1 MDENKALQNRH
12 ILQIAKL
19 NGKIHFDDIS
29 EVKKVRD
36 MILQRDMNQSA
47 IGRKFIARLESMLGG
62 QMEGKCLFCGS
73 DVRDK
78 VICGVCEDKVNR
90 VTQNTAAASHTAQ
103 KDENLSTPKAAEDKT
118 ASDTSNTYMA
128 KDVSVMK
135 DIAAVKDSLEPAV
148 TTVKKHVTKTVD
160 TITEKV
166 NVMAGGSGKVDL
178 RLKDLF
184 SAVFKKHES
193 HEAEEIFICG
203 TKYTT
208 PEADR
213 ISAEWP
219 KPWLFSRIF
228 LLLFAAFYIL
238 LVCYSAFENTN
249 VIPGIIFI
257 GSCMVPFAVLIFFF
271 EVNAPRNI
279 SIFDVVK
286 IFFLGGCASLLVTLF
301 IFSIYNVDTIDYVG
315 AVMIGL
321 IEEVGKLIIVAWFIR
336 HMREK
341 KYILNGML
349 IGAAV
354 GAGFA
359 VFESAG
365 YAMRYYIMGLLVGG
379 SGVGYDTMLDVIY
392 GRAMLSP
399 GGHIAWAAFSGATL
413 LIVMGEEP
421 FKWSYLWSAKFLKF
435 FVIPVA
441 MHAVWD
447 MPFAIMQIGSF
458 QLKHIIL
465 IALVWIIILVLL
477 HRGLEE
483 INKIEKVE

>member
-1 MDENKALQNRH
+1 MDESKALQNRH
-12 ILQIAKL
+12 IMLIAKL
-19 NGKIHFDDIS
+19 NGKIHFNDMS

-36 MILQRDMNQSA
+36 MVLQKEMDKSA
-47 IGRKFIARLESMLGG
+47 IGQKFIVRLEGMMQG
-62 QMEGKCLFCGS
+62 QNDGKCLFCGKG
-73 DVRDK
+73 VHDK
-78 VICGVCEDKVNR
+78 IICNVCEDKISSIGKKAASATPKESGAFVKE
-90 VTQNTAAASHTAQ
+90 VTEKKAVFNEAAASA
-103 KDENLSTPKAAEDKT
+103 
-118 ASDTSNTYMA
+118 
-128 KDVSVMK
+128 MK
-135 DIAAVKDSLEPAV
+135 DISAVKDSLEPAV
-148 TTVKKHVTKTVD
+148 STVKKHVTKTVD
-160 TITEKV
+160 TITETV

-193 HEAEEIFICG
+193 HEAEELFICG

-208 PEADR
+208 PEEDR
-213 ISAEWP
+213 ISADWP

-249 VIPGIIFI
+249 VIPGIIFM

-301 IFSIYNVDTIDYVG
+301 IFSIYSVDTIDYAG
-315 AVMIGL
+315 AIMIGI
-321 IEEVGKLIIVAWFIR
+321 IEEIGKLIIVAWFIR
-336 HMREK
+336 QMKEK

-379 SGVGYDTMLDVIY
+379 SSVGYDTMLDVIY
-392 GRAMLSP
+392 GRALLSP

-413 LIVMGEEP
+413 LMVIGMNE

-435 FVIPVA
+435 FIIPVV
-441 MHAVWD
+441 MHAIWD
-447 MPFAIMQIGSF
+447 MPFTIMKMGSF

-465 IALVWIIILVLL
+465 IALIWIVILVLL

-483 INKIEKVE
+483 INKLTKKE

>member
-1 MDENKALQNRH
+1 MDTAKALQNRH
-12 ILQIAKL
+12 IIQIAKL
-19 NGKIHFDDIS
+19 NGKIHFDDAS

-36 MILQRDMNQSA
+36 MVLQREMNQSA
-47 IGRKFIARLESMLGG
+47 IGQKFIVRLENILGG
-62 QMEGKCLFCGS
+62 QMDGKCLFCGS
-73 DVRDK
+73 DVHGK
-78 VICGVCEDKVNR
+78 VICSACEEKVNR
-90 VTQNTAAASHTAQ
+90 MTQTASAPPSVQ
-103 KDENLSTPKAAEDKT
+103 KNESLSYEEKVENKDEAVPVSA
-118 ASDTSNTYMA
+118 
-128 KDVSVMK
+128 SVMK
-135 DIAAVKDSLEPAV
+135 DISAVKESLEPAV
-148 TTVKKHVTKTVD
+148 TTVKRHVTKTVD

-208 PEADR
+208 PEAER

-301 IFSIYNVDTIDYVG
+301 IFSVYSVDTIDYAG
-315 AVMIGL
+315 AIMIGV

-336 HMREK
+336 RMKEK

-379 SGVGYDTMLDVIY
+379 SSMGYDTMLDVIY
-392 GRAMLSP
+392 GRAILSP

-413 LIVMGEEP
+413 LIVMGKEP
-421 FKWSYLWSAKFLKF
+421 FRWSHLWSGRFLKF
-435 FVIPVA
+435 LAIPIA

-447 MPFAIMQIGSF
+447 MPFGILQIGSF

-465 IALVWIIILVLL
+465 VALVWIIILVLL

-483 INKIEKVE
+483 INQIEKEE